1 MELDNFQQVDQ
12 NNPVTRGST
21 ALVYVDNKLL
31 DLLHNEKF
39 LLSQI
44 QELEE
49 EIILLMQ
56 NILTKKVILQIQKY
70 QNQIS
75 IYSKQLSETKKQQIE
90 QWKI

>member
-1 MELDNFQQVDQ
+1 MELAD
-12 NNPVTRGST
+12 
-21 ALVYVDNKLL
+21 LV
-31 DLLHNEKF
+31 HNEKF

-56 NILTKKVILQIQKY
+56 KILTKKVILQHNKY
-70 QNQIS
+70 SEQIC
-75 IYSKQLSETKKQQIE
+75 IYRKQLEQTKKQIK

>member
-1 MELDNFQQVDQ
+1 M
-12 NNPVTRGST
+12 
-21 ALVYVDNKLL
+21 KLA
-31 DLLHNEKF
+31 DLQHNEKF

-56 NILTKKVILQIQKY
+56 YILTKKVILQHDKY
-70 QNQIS
+70 DKQIS
-75 IYSKQLSETKKQQIE
+75 IYKNQLEQTKKQIK